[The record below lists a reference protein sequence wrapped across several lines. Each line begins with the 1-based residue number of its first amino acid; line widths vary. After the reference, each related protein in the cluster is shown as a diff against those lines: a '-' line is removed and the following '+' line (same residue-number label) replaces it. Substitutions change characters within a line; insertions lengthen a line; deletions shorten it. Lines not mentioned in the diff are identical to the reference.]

1 MFLIINPT
9 TILEIYFNH
18 QHTVN
23 ICTVVFIFLFNLF
36 QCELIME
43 KHEPHITE
51 VFKEE
56 KPHEDAVIELCETRT
71 KLCSG
76 LKKKLAKD
84 EL

>member
-1 MFLIINPT
+1 MPQRMHSCY
-9 TILEIYFNH
+9 ILVYF
-18 QHTVN
+18 T
-23 ICTVVFIFLFNLF
+23 F

-56 KPHEDAVIELCETRT
+56 KPHEDAVVELCETRT
-71 KLCSG
+71 QLCSG
-76 LKKKLAKD
+76 LKKKLTKE

>member
-1 MFLIINPT
+1 MHSCY
-9 TILEIYFNH
+9 ILVYF
-18 QHTVN
+18 T
-23 ICTVVFIFLFNLF
+23 F

-56 KPHEDAVIELCETRT
+56 KPHEDAVVELCETRT
-71 KLCSG
+71 QLCSG
-76 LKKKLAKD
+76 LKKKLTKE